1 MSVHIRYD
9 GEVAVVTIDNPPVNA
24 ISREVRQGFVEA
36 LKAIDSNHRKLDRV
50 ILTGSGSY
58 FSAGADVKEFDGAF
72 LKPNL
77 PDIVEGIEKSPVPWI
92 AAINGVALGGGA
104 ELVLAC
110 RARIA
115 HPAVEIG
122 FPEVKLGVIPGA
134 GGTQRL
140 PRLVGFEVAVNL
152 LTSGRPTKAEAALE
166 CGLIDLIDEN
176 VTDAAKTCQ
185 LDFWQNRNPLSQ
197 LPSPVFQE
205 TAWQKTLHYLSSSL
219 RQQDAPVKVAELV
232 ALSTKT
238 TFADGIAKERKIFLG
253 LRNSPQAKAL
263 RHLFIAERAAKAP
276 REFTQFEPNSIQTA
290 VVVGGGT
297 MGASIAYVLQRIG
310 ISVQIIEM
318 EQASAERARVNVAH
332 LFDAAVARRLISA
345 DQARSG
351 KEQLKVIVGY
361 TRIFAA
367 DLAIEAVFEDMDAKK
382 AVFVALERSLP
393 DTAILATNTSYLDI
407 DELASAVR
415 DPSRVIGL
423 HFFNPA
429 HVMKLLEIIQARNTG
444 DIALSTGFSLAK
456 KLRKIPVLVKAC
468 DGFIGN
474 RILARYRETADM
486 LLVDGATP
494 YEIDEAMVAFGYPM
508 GPYEAQDLSGLD
520 IAYANRRRQAATRDP
535 TRRYIP
541 ISDRMVER
549 GRLGKKCSVG
559 WYRYPDG
566 QGKVEDPIVIDLV
579 VEESR
584 FAKVK
589 RRPFTQNEIRE
600 RLVTAMINEASDIL
614 EDGSAQS
621 PKDIDLVTV
630 HGYGFPKWRGGLMYH
645 ADQIG
650 LTRIVKTLKRL
661 EQDAPIVWKPSAG
674 LLRVVKAGTSFS
686 EFYSD

>member
-24 ISREVRQGFVEA
+24 ISREVRRGFVEA

-50 ILTGSGSY
+50 ILTGSGNY
-58 FSAGADVKEFDGAF
+58 FSAGADAREFDGA
-72 LKPNL
+72 LLEPHL

-92 AAINGVALGGGA
+92 AAINGGALGGGA

-152 LTSGRPTKAEAALE
+152 VTSGRPIKAQEALE

-176 VTDAAKTCQ
+176 VTDAAESCQ
-185 LDFWQNRNPLSQ
+185 LGIWQNRKSLSQ

-205 TAWQKTLHYLSSSL
+205 TAWHKTLHYLSSRL
-219 RQQDAPVKVAELV
+219 RQQDAPGKAAELV

-238 TFADGIAKERKIFLG
+238 TFADGIAEERKIFLD
-253 LRNSPQAKAL
+253 LRTSPQAKAL
-263 RHLFIAERAAKAP
+263 RHLLFAERAAKAP
-276 REFTQFEPNSIQTA
+276 REFTQVEPRSIQTA

-297 MGASIAYVLQRIG
+297 MGVSIAYVLQRMG

-318 EQASAERARVNVAH
+318 DHASDERARVNVAH

-361 TRIFAA
+361 TRIFTA

-382 AVFVALERSLP
+382 AVFVALERLLP

-456 KLRKIPVLVKAC
+456 KLEKIPVLVKAC

-566 QGKVEDPIVIDLV
+566 QGKVEDPVVIDLV

-589 RRPFTQNEIRE
+589 RRTFTQNEIRE

-614 EDGSAQS
+614 EEGSAQS

-645 ADQIG
+645 ADQVG

-661 EQDAPIVWKPSAG
+661 EQDDPIVWKPSAG

>member
-24 ISREVRQGFVEA
+24 ISREVRRGFVEA
-36 LKAIDSNHRKLDRV
+36 LKAIESNHRKLDRV
-50 ILTGSGSY
+50 ILTGSGNY
-58 FSAGADVKEFDGAF
+58 FSAGADAREFDGA
-72 LKPNL
+72 LLEPHL

-92 AAINGVALGGGA
+92 AAINGVALGGGV

-122 FPEVKLGVIPGA
+122 FPEVRLGVIPGA

-152 LTSGRPTKAEAALE
+152 VTSGRPIKAQEALE
-166 CGLIDLIDEN
+166 CGLIDLINEN
-176 VTDAAKTCQ
+176 VTDAAESCQ
-185 LDFWQNRNPLSQ
+185 LDIWQNRKPLSQ

-205 TAWQKTLHYLSSSL
+205 TAWHKTLHYLSSRL
-219 RQQDAPVKVAELV
+219 RQQDAPGKAAELV
-232 ALSTKT
+232 AISTKT
-238 TFADGIAKERKIFLG
+238 TFADGIAEERKIFLG
-253 LRNSPQAKAL
+253 LRTSPQAKAL
-263 RHLFIAERAAKAP
+263 RHLFFAERAAKAP
-276 REFTQFEPNSIQTA
+276 REFTQFVPRSVQTA

-318 EQASAERARVNVAH
+318 DHASAERARVNVAH

-345 DQARSG
+345 DQARFG

-361 TRIFAA
+361 TRIYAA

-382 AVFVALERSLP
+382 AVFVALEHSLP

-407 DELASAVR
+407 DELASVVR

-429 HVMKLLEIIQARNTG
+429 HVMKLLEIIQARNTS
-444 DIALSTGFSLAK
+444 DITLSTGFSLAK
-456 KLRKIPVLVKAC
+456 ELGKIPVLVKAC

-566 QGKVEDPIVIDLV
+566 QGKVEDPVVIDLV

-589 RRPFTQNEIRE
+589 RRLFSQNEIRE
-600 RLVTAMINEASDIL
+600 RLVTAMIDEASDIL
-614 EDGSAQS
+614 EEGSAQS

-661 EQDAPIVWKPSAG
+661 EQDDPIVWKPSAG

>member
-1 MSVHIRYD
+1 
-9 GEVAVVTIDNPPVNA
+9 
-24 ISREVRQGFVEA
+24 
-36 LKAIDSNHRKLDRV
+36 
-50 ILTGSGSY
+50 
-58 FSAGADVKEFDGAF
+58 
-72 LKPNL
+72 
-77 PDIVEGIEKSPVPWI
+77 
-92 AAINGVALGGGA
+92 
-104 ELVLAC
+104 
-110 RARIA
+110 
-115 HPAVEIG
+115 
-122 FPEVKLGVIPGA
+122 
-134 GGTQRL
+134 
-140 PRLVGFEVAVNL
+140 
-152 LTSGRPTKAEAALE
+152 
-166 CGLIDLIDEN
+166 
-176 VTDAAKTCQ
+176 
-185 LDFWQNRNPLSQ
+185 
-197 LPSPVFQE
+197 
-205 TAWQKTLHYLSSSL
+205 
-219 RQQDAPVKVAELV
+219 
-232 ALSTKT
+232 
-238 TFADGIAKERKIFLG
+238 
-253 LRNSPQAKAL
+253 
-263 RHLFIAERAAKAP
+263 
-276 REFTQFEPNSIQTA
+276 
-290 VVVGGGT
+290 

-318 EQASAERARVNVAH
+318 DHASAERARVNVAH

-351 KEQLKVIVGY
+351 KEQLKVMVGY
-361 TRIFAA
+361 TRIYAA

-382 AVFVALERSLP
+382 AVFVALEHSLP

-429 HVMKLLEIIQARNTG
+429 HVMKLLEIIQARNTS
-444 DIALSTGFSLAK
+444 DITLSTGFSLAK
-456 KLRKIPVLVKAC
+456 KLEKFPVLVKAC

-474 RILARYRETADM
+474 RILARYREAADM

-566 QGKVEDPIVIDLV
+566 QGKVEDPVVIDLV

-589 RRPFTQNEIRE
+589 RRTFTQNEIRE
-600 RLVTAMINEASDIL
+600 RLVTAMIDEASDIL

-661 EQDAPIVWKPSAG
+661 EQDDPIVWKPSAG

>member
-24 ISREVRQGFVEA
+24 ISREVRRGFVEA
-36 LKAIDSNHRKLDRV
+36 LKAIESNHRKLDRV
-50 ILTGSGSY
+50 ILTGSGNY
-58 FSAGADVKEFDGAF
+58 FSAGADAREFDGA
-72 LKPNL
+72 LLEPHL

-92 AAINGVALGGGA
+92 AAINGVALGGGV

-122 FPEVKLGVIPGA
+122 FPEVRLGVIPGA

-152 LTSGRPTKAEAALE
+152 VTSGRPIKAQEALE
-166 CGLIDLIDEN
+166 CGLIDLINEN
-176 VTDAAKTCQ
+176 VTDAAESCQ
-185 LDFWQNRNPLSQ
+185 LDIWQNRKPLSQ

-205 TAWQKTLHYLSSSL
+205 TAWHKTLHYLSSRL
-219 RQQDAPVKVAELV
+219 RQQDAPGKAAELV
-232 ALSTKT
+232 AISTKT
-238 TFADGIAKERKIFLG
+238 TFADGIAEERKIFLG
-253 LRNSPQAKAL
+253 LRTSPQAKAL
-263 RHLFIAERAAKAP
+263 RHLFFAERAAKAP
-276 REFTQFEPNSIQTA
+276 REFTQFVPRSVQTA

-318 EQASAERARVNVAH
+318 DHASAERARVNVAH

-345 DQARSG
+345 DQARFG

-361 TRIFAA
+361 TRIYAA

-382 AVFVALERSLP
+382 AVFVALEHSLP
-393 DTAILATNTSYLDI
+393 DTAILATNTSYLNI
-407 DELASAVR
+407 DELASVVR

-429 HVMKLLEIIQARNTG
+429 HVMKLLEIIQARNTS
-444 DIALSTGFSLAK
+444 DITLSTGFSLAK
-456 KLRKIPVLVKAC
+456 ELGKIPVLVKAC

-549 GRLGKKCSVG
+549 GRLGKKFSVG

-566 QGKVEDPIVIDLV
+566 QGKVEDPVVIDLV

-589 RRPFTQNEIRE
+589 RRLFSQNEIRE
-600 RLVTAMINEASDIL
+600 RLVTAMIDEASDIL
-614 EDGSAQS
+614 EEGSAQS

-661 EQDAPIVWKPSAG
+661 EQDDPIVWKPSAG

>member
-24 ISREVRQGFVEA
+24 ISREVRRGFVEA

-50 ILTGSGSY
+50 ILTGSGNY
-58 FSAGADVKEFDGAF
+58 FSAGADVREFDGAL
-72 LKPNL
+72 LKPHL

-104 ELVLAC
+104 ELVLTC

-122 FPEVKLGVIPGA
+122 FPEVKLGVVPGA

-152 LTSGRPTKAEAALE
+152 VTSGRPIKAEEALE

-176 VTDAAKTCQ
+176 VTDAAESCQ
-185 LDFWQNRNPLSQ
+185 LDIWQNRKPLSQ

-205 TAWQKTLHYLSSSL
+205 TAWHKTHHYLSSRL
-219 RQQDAPVKVAELV
+219 RQQDAPGKAAELV

-238 TFADGIAKERKIFLG
+238 TFAEGIAEERKIFLD
-253 LRNSPQAKAL
+253 LRTSPQAKAL
-263 RHLFIAERAAKAP
+263 RHLFFAERAAKAP
-276 REFTQFEPNSIQTA
+276 REFTQVEPRSIQTA

-297 MGASIAYVLQRIG
+297 MGVSIAYVLQRMG

-318 EQASAERARVNVAH
+318 DHASAERARVNVAH
-332 LFDAAVARRLISA
+332 LFDVAVARKLISA

-382 AVFVALERSLP
+382 AVFVALERLLP

-429 HVMKLLEIIQARNTG
+429 HVMKLLEIIQARNTS
-444 DIALSTGFSLAK
+444 DFALSTGFSLAK
-456 KLRKIPVLVKAC
+456 KLGKIPVLVKAC

-474 RILARYRETADM
+474 RILARYRETADI

-566 QGKVEDPIVIDLV
+566 QGKVEDPVVIDLV

-589 RRPFTQNEIRE
+589 RRTFTQNEIRE

-614 EDGSAQS
+614 EEGSAQS

-661 EQDAPIVWKPSAG
+661 EQDGPIVWKPSAG

>member
-24 ISREVRQGFVEA
+24 ISREVRRGFVEA
-36 LKAIDSNHRKLDRV
+36 LKAIESNHRKLDRV
-50 ILTGSGSY
+50 ILTGSGNY
-58 FSAGADVKEFDGAF
+58 FSAGADAREFDGA
-72 LKPNL
+72 LLEPHL

-92 AAINGVALGGGA
+92 AAINGVALGGGV

-140 PRLVGFEVAVNL
+140 PRLVGFEVALNL
-152 LTSGRPTKAEAALE
+152 VTSGRPIKAQEALE

-176 VTDAAKTCQ
+176 VTDAAESCQ
-185 LDFWQNRNPLSQ
+185 LDIWQNRKPLSQ

-205 TAWQKTLHYLSSSL
+205 TAWHKTLHYLSSRL
-219 RQQDAPVKVAELV
+219 RQQDAPGKAAELV

-238 TFADGIAKERKIFLG
+238 TLADGIEEERKIFLD
-253 LRNSPQAKAL
+253 LRTSPQAKAL
-263 RHLFIAERAAKAP
+263 RHLFFAERAAKAP
-276 REFTQFEPNSIQTA
+276 REFTQVEPRSIQTA

-297 MGASIAYVLQRIG
+297 MGISIAYVLQRMG

-318 EQASAERARVNVAH
+318 DHTNAERARVNVAH
-332 LFDAAVARRLISA
+332 LFDAAVARRMISA

-382 AVFVALERSLP
+382 AVFVALEHSLP

-407 DELASAVR
+407 DELASVVR

-429 HVMKLLEIIQARNTG
+429 HVMKLLEIIQARNTS
-444 DIALSTGFSLAK
+444 DITLSTGFSLAK
-456 KLRKIPVLVKAC
+456 ELGKIPVLVKAC

-566 QGKVEDPIVIDLV
+566 QGKVEDPVVIDLV

-589 RRPFTQNEIRE
+589 RRLFSQNEIRE

-614 EDGSAQS
+614 EEGSAQS

-661 EQDAPIVWKPSAG
+661 EQDDPIVWKPSAG

>member
-24 ISREVRQGFVEA
+24 ISREVRRGFVEA
-36 LKAIDSNHRKLDRV
+36 LKAIESNHRKLDRV
-50 ILTGSGSY
+50 ILTGSGNY
-58 FSAGADVKEFDGAF
+58 FSAGADAREFDGALF
-72 LKPNL
+72 EPHL

-92 AAINGVALGGGA
+92 AAINGVALGGGV

-122 FPEVKLGVIPGA
+122 FPEVRLGVIPGA

-152 LTSGRPTKAEAALE
+152 VTSGRPIKAQEALE
-166 CGLIDLIDEN
+166 CGLIDLINEN
-176 VTDAAKTCQ
+176 VTDAAESCQ
-185 LDFWQNRNPLSQ
+185 LDIWQNRKPLSQ

-205 TAWQKTLHYLSSSL
+205 TAWHKTLHYLSSRL
-219 RQQDAPVKVAELV
+219 RQQDAPGKAAELV
-232 ALSTKT
+232 AISTKS
-238 TFADGIAKERKIFLG
+238 TFADGIAEERKIFLG
-253 LRNSPQAKAL
+253 LRTSPQAKAL
-263 RHLFIAERAAKAP
+263 RHLFFAERAAKAP
-276 REFTQFEPNSIQTA
+276 REFTQFVPRSVQTA

-318 EQASAERARVNVAH
+318 DHASAERARVNVAH
-332 LFDAAVARRLISA
+332 LFDAAVARRLINA
-345 DQARSG
+345 DQARFG

-361 TRIFAA
+361 TRIYAA

-382 AVFVALERSLP
+382 AVFVALEHSLP

-407 DELASAVR
+407 DELASVVR

-429 HVMKLLEIIQARNTG
+429 HVMKLLEIIQARDTS
-444 DIALSTGFSLAK
+444 DITLSTGFSLAK
-456 KLRKIPVLVKAC
+456 ELGKIPVLVKAC

-566 QGKVEDPIVIDLV
+566 QGKVEDPVVIDLV

-589 RRPFTQNEIRE
+589 RRTFTQNEIRE
-600 RLVTAMINEASDIL
+600 RLVTAMIDEASDIL

-661 EQDAPIVWKPSAG
+661 EQDDPIVWKPSAG

>member
-9 GEVAVVTIDNPPVNA
+9 GVVAVVTIDNPPVNA
-24 ISREVRQGFVEA
+24 ISREVRRGFVEA
-36 LKAIDSNHRKLDRV
+36 LKAIELNHRKPERV
-50 ILTGSGSY
+50 ILTGSGNY
-58 FSAGADVKEFDGAF
+58 FSAGADAREFDGA
-72 LKPNL
+72 LLEPYL
-77 PDIVEGIEKSPVPWI
+77 PDVVEGIEKSPVPWI

-122 FPEVKLGVIPGA
+122 FPEVRLGIIPGA

-152 LTSGRPTKAEAALE
+152 VTSGRPIKAEEALE

-176 VTDAAKTCQ
+176 VTDAAKYCQ
-185 LDFWQNRNPLSQ
+185 LDIWQNRKPLSQ
-197 LPSPVFQE
+197 LPSPVFQD
-205 TAWQKTLHYLSSSL
+205 TTWQKTLHYLSSRL
-219 RQQDAPVKVAELV
+219 RQQDAPEKAADLV
-232 ALSTKT
+232 VLSTKT
-238 TFADGIAKERKIFLG
+238 TFADGIREERKIFLE
-253 LRNSPQAKAL
+253 LRTSPQAKAL
-263 RHLFIAERAAKAP
+263 RHLFFAERAAKAP
-276 REFTQFEPNSIQTA
+276 REFTQVEPRSIQTA

-318 EQASAERARVNVAH
+318 DHASAERARVNVAH

-345 DQARSG
+345 DQARYG

-361 TRIFAA
+361 SRIFAA
-367 DLAIEAVFEDMDAKK
+367 DLAIEAVFEDMEAKK
-382 AVFVALERSLP
+382 AVFEALERSLP
-393 DTAILATNTSYLDI
+393 DSAILATNTSYLDI
-407 DELASAVR
+407 DELASAVCA
-415 DPSRVIGL
+415 PSRVIGL

-429 HVMKLLEIIQARNTG
+429 HVMKLLEIIQARNTS

-456 KLRKIPVLVKAC
+456 MLGKIPVLVKAC

-474 RILARYRETADM
+474 RILARYREIADM

-520 IAYANRRRQAATRDP
+520 IAYANRKRQTTTRDP

-559 WYRYPDG
+559 WYRYPDE
-566 QGKVEDPIVIDLV
+566 QGKVEDPVVLDLV
-579 VEESR
+579 VEESS

-589 RRPFTQNEIRE
+589 RRPFSQNEICE
-600 RLVTAMINEASDIL
+600 RLITAMINEASDIL
-614 EDGSAQS
+614 EERSAQS

-630 HGYGFPKWRGGLMYH
+630 HGYGFPRWRGGLMYH
-645 ADQIG
+645 ADQLG
-650 LTRIVKTLKRL
+650 LTRIVNTLKRL
-661 EQDAPIVWKPSAG
+661 EQEDPIVWKPSAG
-674 LLRVVKAGTSFS
+674 LLRAVKSGTSFS
-686 EFYSD
+686 EVYSD

>member
-9 GEVAVVTIDNPPVNA
+9 GEVAVVKIDNPPVNA
-24 ISREVRQGFVEA
+24 ISREVRRGFVEV
-36 LKAIDSNHRKLDRV
+36 LKVIESNHRKLDRV
-50 ILTGSGSY
+50 ILTGSGNY
-58 FSAGADVKEFDGAF
+58 FSAGADAREFDGA
-72 LKPNL
+72 LLEPHL

-140 PRLVGFEVAVNL
+140 PRLVGFEVALNL
-152 LTSGRPTKAEAALE
+152 VTSGRPMKVQEALE

-176 VTDAAKTCQ
+176 VTDATESCQ
-185 LDFWQNRNPLSQ
+185 LDIWQNRKPLSQ

-205 TAWQKTLHYLSSSL
+205 TAWHKTLHYLSSRL
-219 RQQDAPVKVAELV
+219 RQQDAPGKAAELV

-238 TFADGIAKERKIFLG
+238 TFADGIAEERKIFLG
-253 LRNSPQAKAL
+253 LRTSPQAKAF
-263 RHLFIAERAAKAP
+263 RHLFFAERAAKAP
-276 REFTQFEPNSIQTA
+276 REFTQFVPRSVQTA

-318 EQASAERARVNVAH
+318 DHASAERARVNVAH

-351 KEQLKVIVGY
+351 KEQLKVMVGY
-361 TRIFAA
+361 TRIYAA

-382 AVFVALERSLP
+382 AVFVALEHSLP

-429 HVMKLLEIIQARNTG
+429 HVMKLLEIIQARNTS

-456 KLRKIPVLVKAC
+456 KLEKFPVLVKAC

-566 QGKVEDPIVIDLV
+566 QGKVEDPVVIDLV

-589 RRPFTQNEIRE
+589 RRTFTQNEIRE

-661 EQDAPIVWKPSAG
+661 EQDDPIVWKPSAG

>member
-24 ISREVRQGFVEA
+24 ISLEVRRGFVET
-36 LKAIDSNHRKLDRV
+36 LKAIESNYRKLDRV
-50 ILTGSGSY
+50 ILTGSGNY
-58 FSAGADVKEFDGAF
+58 FSAGADAREFDGAI
-72 LKPNL
+72 LEPHL

-92 AAINGVALGGGA
+92 AAINGVALGGGV

-110 RARIA
+110 RPRIA

-140 PRLVGFEVAVNL
+140 PRLVGFEVALNL
-152 LTSGRPTKAEAALE
+152 VTSGRPIKAQEALE

-176 VTDAAKTCQ
+176 VTDAAESCQ
-185 LDFWQNRNPLSQ
+185 LDIWQNRKPLSQ

-205 TAWQKTLHYLSSSL
+205 TAWHKTLHYLSSRL
-219 RQQDAPVKVAELV
+219 RQQDAPGKAAELV

-238 TFADGIAKERKIFLG
+238 TLADGIEEERKIFLD
-253 LRNSPQAKAL
+253 LRTSPQAKAL
-263 RHLFIAERAAKAP
+263 RHLFFAERAAKAP
-276 REFTQFEPNSIQTA
+276 REFTQVEPRSIQTA

-297 MGASIAYVLQRIG
+297 MGISIAYVLQRMG

-318 EQASAERARVNVAH
+318 DHTNAERARVNVAH
-332 LFDAAVARRLISA
+332 LFDAAVARRMISA

-382 AVFVALERSLP
+382 AVFVALEHSLP

-407 DELASAVR
+407 DELASVVR

-429 HVMKLLEIIQARNTG
+429 HVMKLLEIIQARNTS
-444 DIALSTGFSLAK
+444 DITLSTGFSLAK
-456 KLRKIPVLVKAC
+456 ELGKIPVLVKAC

-566 QGKVEDPIVIDLV
+566 QGKVEDPVVIDLV

-589 RRPFTQNEIRE
+589 RRLFSQNEIRE
-600 RLVTAMINEASDIL
+600 WLVTAMINEASDIL
-614 EDGSAQS
+614 EEGSAQS

-661 EQDAPIVWKPSAG
+661 EQDDPIVWKPSAG
-674 LLRVVKAGTSFS
+674 LLRVVKAGTSFA